1 MPRATGS
8 SRTASRTPRNAITVG
23 TRVYLRKL
31 RAADREEY
39 VQRMIDSRA
48 MHGRYVIPMRTASDF
63 DAIVPR
69 LRWTNRLMT
78 VACLRDTHAIVGSI
92 NLNDII
98 RGVTQ
103 TCYIGYQAFTP
114 YDGRGLMTESIAL
127 ILTHAFRNMKLH
139 RVEAGIQP
147 ENEKS
152 IALVQR
158 LGFRYEGLAK
168 RLIKIQGRWR
178 DHERWAILAEEWKP
192 SKVPYPI
199 RKHVRS

>member
-1 MPRATGS
+1 MSIPNRPTL
-8 SRTASRTPRNAITVG
+8 RTPRNAITVG

-48 MHGRYVIPMRTASDF
+48 MHGRYVNPMTKPSDF
-63 DAIVPR
+63 DALIPR
-69 LRWTNRLMT
+69 LRQTNRLMT
-78 VACLRDTHAIVGSI
+78 AACLRDTHAIVGAI
-92 NLNDII
+92 NLNEIV
-98 RGVTQ
+98 RGITQ

-114 YDGRGLMTESIAL
+114 YDSKGLMTESLAL
-127 ILTHAFRNMKLH
+127 ILTHAFRDLKLH

-147 ENEKS
+147 ENIKS

-178 DHERWAILAEEWKP
+178 DHQRWAILAEEWKP

-199 RKHVRS
+199 RKRRKP